1 MCAVATARPCSAV
14 SSTAACMG
22 AERGGCHGQGDERE
36 TDDEKEGK
44 VLSKKCDV
52 SSANGGVYKERSAFS
67 TIRRSEAMG

>member
-1 MCAVATARPCSAV
+1 
-14 SSTAACMG
+14 MG

-67 TIRRSEAMG
+67 TIRRSEAMGYLSACSHCTHLTWHPDP